1 MRCLPL
7 ASGAPQGAAFSRRS
21 FLTPQSR
28 RHRALRLAHA
38 LILTSRG
45 PGGQQSYAPG
55 QVQTTQAGISLS
67 PSGTAHAGETRLPSS
82 VYARVPGGA
91 TAMAAKPAAGAAPTP
106 RGPAAGRT
114 HVSAGLAGRSWPARP
129 AVA

>member
-7 ASGAPQGAAFSRRS
+7 ASAAPQGAAFSRRS

-82 VYARVPGGA
+82 LYARVPRGA
-91 TAMAAKPAAGAAPTP
+91 TAMAAEPAAGFAPAP
-106 RGPAAGRT
+106 RDASASWNHHGP
-114 HVSAGLAGRSWPARP
+114 V
-129 AVA
+129 